1 MFATKMVWVK
11 VSKGYFLE
19 IYSQSNKIIAR
30 HKISLKKGQIIML
43 NEHYRGNKNE
53 HGNWKRL
60 VAMFNQRYPGHRVF
74 LDKLQAQKRINA
86 RYQLGRILE
95 IASYYKPE
103 QVLMA
108 IGAALDYNV
117 FNFYFLQGYLENHF
131 RHDIKIPET
140 VPLRHTCYQD
150 NSVIR
155 DLNTYA
161 LKDGGGY
168 EA

>member
-1 MFATKMVWVK
+1 MIDAH
-11 VSKGYFLE
+11 S
-19 IYSQSNKIIAR
+19 
-30 HKISLKKGQIIML
+30 
-43 NEHYRGNKNE
+43 RGNKNE

-60 VAMFNQRYPGHRVF
+60 VTMFNQRYPDQTVF

-103 QVLMA
+103 QVLKA
-108 IGAALDYNV
+108 IGAALEYNV

-131 RHDIKIPET
+131 QHDIQIPET
-140 VPLRHTCYQD
+140 LKVQNTYYQ
-150 NSVIR
+150 NTPVIR

-161 LKDGGGY
+161 LKDRGGY